1 MKRLLLAVLAFS
13 ALSLAYA
20 HTKLATS
27 TPAAG
32 ASVSAPKE
40 LVLEF
45 GGDVRLTALSLTAAS
60 GTEVKLDPLPT
71 AVGRKFVLAVLEPLT
86 PGEYVATWR
95 AVGGDTHIVSGE
107 IRFTVAAAPSH

>member
-1 MKRLLLAVLAFS
+1 MKRFLLAMLAS
-13 ALSLAYA
+13 SVLSLAHA

-32 ASVSAPKE
+32 ASVPAPKE

-45 GGDVRLTALSLTAAS
+45 GGDVRLTAVSLTAPS
-60 GTEVKLDPLPT
+60 GVDVKLDPVPT
-71 AVGRKFVLAVLEPLT
+71 EPGRKFVLAVLEPLA
-86 PGEYVATWR
+86 PGEYVAIWR

-107 IRFTVAAAPSH
+107 VRFTVAAAHAH